1 MNRSQIINE
10 VKSIIENNPYFRCDI
25 CFLRG
30 SFALEK
36 ENINSDVDLLVISDD
51 FKGIMYKKRREFIS
65 LFFECL
71 SEWMS
76 QPDKQ
81 KQAVINTVIKR
92 FEPMQLTKDQ
102 IQTIIETYGCISE
115 EEAKCI
121 KRAYVT
127 KRLLESQ

>member
-51 FKGIMYKKRREFIS
+51 FKGIMYKKRREFIQS
-65 LFFECL
+65 IMKGKIERKVDAICL
-71 SEWMS
+71 DTNEYV
-76 QPDKQ
+76 KLIE
-81 KQAVINTVIKR
+81 KKR
-92 FEPMQLTKDQ
+92 QMLKNERM
-102 IQTIIETYGCISE
+102 E
-115 EEAKCI
+115 
-121 KRAYVT
+121 
-127 KRLLESQ
+127 RLI